1 MKKFLIAGSSLAV
14 AAAGSAG
21 AVDVT
26 LGGSIEMGWEY
37 GVGKKTNAGNG
48 FAINA
53 AKEFQNIA
61 MSVGVA
67 GTTDAGLKYGGSFTM
82 ATADELA
89 VNLYDSTPDASGGK
103 KLIKLKNTSA
113 DQAIKAAAY
122 NVSGGQQVLGGSIV
136 SVKINS
142 AWHEAKTS
150 VTGLSVNVNSLAGDT
165 AICKIGGKAAAT
177 NAAGADDVNVTRAN
191 AAGTKVASATKL
203 GAIASGY
210 MAAGRLADLPGGN
223 IVTKLPAVSLTA
235 ATVNGV
241 GNIDIFVDGG
251 VVANVDAAGAVGGA
265 LDADLFDVALENG
278 ISPAA
283 DATDRDDYLQDGD
296 VLVQNAAVYAGPF
309 AEVKM
314 TSSTTKMVVGAVC
327 VTADIKA
334 SETKAYLDVASRIV
348 NVSDASVYIEGGFG
362 KLSLSTSKYKGSV
375 AGIGGV
381 GDAVEVGNTGLVAT
395 LSSVSFMGLQGS
407 GAVDLGTVNLAQ
419 RPNYA
424 FGTSVD
430 LLGLTIAVEMEDE
443 VGSTTDNPYIDKW
456 DAATSYDLNGMSV
469 AIATDSNRDW
479 AMSAGYELMGFSMT
493 SVVEN
498 VSKGASKKS
507 GLSID
512 TTFATNLNGI
522 GVSVA
527 LNEDLAWTIGASY
540 SLGNSGLNMYVNY
553 DSSKNGGKM
562 GAKMSF

>member
-1 MKKFLIAGSSLAV
+1 
-14 AAAGSAG
+14 
-21 AVDVT
+21 
-26 LGGSIEMGWEY
+26 
-37 GVGKKTNAGNG
+37 
-48 FAINA
+48 
-53 AKEFQNIA
+53 
-61 MSVGVA
+61 
-67 GTTDAGLKYGGSFTM
+67 
-82 ATADELA
+82 
-89 VNLYDSTPDASGGK
+89 
-103 KLIKLKNTSA
+103 
-113 DQAIKAAAY
+113 
-122 NVSGGQQVLGGSIV
+122 
-136 SVKINS
+136 
-142 AWHEAKTS
+142 
-150 VTGLSVNVNSLAGDT
+150 
-165 AICKIGGKAAAT
+165 
-177 NAAGADDVNVTRAN
+177 
-191 AAGTKVASATKL
+191 
-203 GAIASGY
+203 

-283 DATDRDDYLQDGD
+283 DAADRDAYLQDGD

-443 VGSTTDNPYIDKW
+443 VDPNLAAVNDEDGYIDKW

-479 AMSAGYELMGFSMT
+479 AMTAGYELMGFSMT

>member
-1 MKKFLIAGSSLAV
+1 
-14 AAAGSAG
+14 
-21 AVDVT
+21 
-26 LGGSIEMGWEY
+26 
-37 GVGKKTNAGNG
+37 
-48 FAINA
+48 
-53 AKEFQNIA
+53 
-61 MSVGVA
+61 
-67 GTTDAGLKYGGSFTM
+67 
-82 ATADELA
+82 
-89 VNLYDSTPDASGGK
+89 
-103 KLIKLKNTSA
+103 
-113 DQAIKAAAY
+113 
-122 NVSGGQQVLGGSIV
+122 
-136 SVKINS
+136 
-142 AWHEAKTS
+142 
-150 VTGLSVNVNSLAGDT
+150 
-165 AICKIGGKAAAT
+165 
-177 NAAGADDVNVTRAN
+177 
-191 AAGTKVASATKL
+191 
-203 GAIASGY
+203 

-283 DATDRDDYLQDGD
+283 DAADRDAYLQDGD

-443 VGSTTDNPYIDKW
+443 VDPNLAADNDEDGYIDKW

-479 AMSAGYELMGFSMT
+479 AMTAGYELMGFSMT

-498 VSKGASKKS
+498 VSKNASKKS

>member
-1 MKKFLIAGSSLAV
+1 MKAHLFVCSSLV
-14 AAAGSAG
+14 ACAGTAG
-21 AVDVT
+21 AIDVT
-26 LGGSIEMGWEY
+26 LGGTIDMGWEY
-37 GVGKKTNAGNG
+37 GVGKSENGKNG
-48 FAINA
+48 FSIDA
-53 AKEFQNIA
+53 AKEYQNLLI
-61 MSVGVA
+61 SVAAA
-67 GTTDAGLKYGGSFTM
+67 GTTDSGLKFGGSFTLS
-82 ATADELA
+82 TDDELV
-89 VNLYDSTPDASGGK
+89 VNLQGEAGAK
-103 KLIKLKNTSA
+103 QLVKLKNTSA

-150 VTGLSVNVNSLAGDT
+150 VTGLAVDVASLAGDT
-165 AICKIGGKAAAT
+165 AICKIGGKAAVVDNDVEITRAD
-177 NAAGADDVNVTRAN
+177 AAGS
-191 AAGTKVASATKL
+191 KVASKTQL

-210 MAAGRLADLPGGN
+210 MAAGRLADD
-223 IVTKLPAVSLTA
+223 
-235 ATVNGV
+235 GV
-241 GNIDIFVDGG
+241 G
-251 VVANVDAAGAVGGA
+251 A
-265 LDADLFDVALENG
+265 
-278 ISPAA
+278 
-283 DATDRDDYLQDGD
+283 DGD
-296 VLVQNAAVYAGPF
+296 VLVQLTANTEAGANPITVFQEGAGDAVPAVGAAIDADVFDVNLDDATGNEVENAAVYAGPF

-375 AGIGGV
+375 SGIGGV

-395 LSSVSFMGLQGS
+395 LSSVSFLGLQGS

-443 VGSTTDNPYIDKW
+443 VDPDLAADNAEDGYIDKW

-479 AMSAGYELMGFSMT
+479 AMTAGYELLGFSMT